1 MILGIDVV
9 YLHVFDS
16 ETLGNWYSEVLGLN
30 LNFKTANR
38 GWQEYDLGEG
48 PPTRFAIEAI
58 GIPISNEEK
67 QPIMVSF
74 RVDDIK
80 STIKVLESK
89 GVKFF
94 GSPKIKKEGFSL
106 FATFKDPA
114 GNWLQL
120 SQRVKKKTLMDLP
133 NVGPFQL

>member
-16 ETLGNWYSEVLGLN
+16 ETLGNWYSEILGLN
-30 LNFKTANR
+30 LKVKTANN
-38 GWQEYDLGEG
+38 GWREYDLGES

-58 GIPISNEEK
+58 GMPISNVEK
-67 QPIMVSF
+67 QPIMISF

-80 STIKVLESK
+80 ATIKVLETK
-89 GVKFF
+89 GVNFF
-94 GSPKIKKEGFSL
+94 GSPKIKKEGFSH
-106 FATFKDPA
+106 FATFQDPA

-120 SQRVKKKTLMDLP
+120 SQRIEE
-133 NVGPFQL
+133 